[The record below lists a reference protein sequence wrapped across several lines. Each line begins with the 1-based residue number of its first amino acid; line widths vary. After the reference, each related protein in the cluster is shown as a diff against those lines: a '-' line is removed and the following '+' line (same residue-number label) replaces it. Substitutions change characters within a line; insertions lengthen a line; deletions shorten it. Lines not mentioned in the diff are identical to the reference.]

1 MQLFGTSGIRSI
13 ANKDLI
19 QLAQKVGLAVGNVYG
34 RVVVGSDT
42 RTSSEAMKHA
52 FISGL
57 LAAGCGGYDAG
68 VIPTPTLALATR
80 KFDAG
85 AMITASHNPPE
96 YNGMKLLNPDGSA
109 FGSHQRQQIEEMVL
123 SDSSNVAPWDEIKSS
138 SLYSGAIEQ
147 HIQRILPDFPA
158 RPKLRVVVDC
168 GCGAASVITPH
179 LLRELG
185 CSVVALNCFPTGFFP
200 HPIEPTESNLGD
212 LMKATRE
219 LGADLGIAHDGDAD
233 RMMAVDDKGNFVPGD
248 KLLAIFAR
256 ALQAKEVVTTVDASM
271 AIDEMGFTATRTRVG
286 DTYVSEELSKGG
298 NFGGE
303 PSGSWIFPSIS
314 LCPDGIYAAA
324 LVVTIASQQKLS
336 QLVDSI
342 PSYPLL
348 RGSITSNGIII
359 TKLESQLMAM
369 KPLSVNTVDGIK
381 LNFKDGW
388 LLIRASGTEPKIR
401 LTAEA
406 KSKAQARQLYNS
418 GIKAIKECTD

>member
-68 VIPTPTLALATR
+68 VIPTPTLALAAR

-109 FGSHQRQQIEEMVL
+109 FGSHQRQQIEKMVL
-123 SDSSNVAPWDEIKSS
+123 NDSSNVAPWDEIKSC
-138 SLYSGAIEQ
+138 SLYSSAIEQ

-271 AIDEMGFTATRTRVG
+271 AIDEMEFTATRTRVG

-303 PSGSWIFPSIS
+303 PSGSWIFPNIS